1 MAEAS
6 AASRRPS
13 WWQRFRADLGLRIE
27 HRGFVLWYL
36 IVERGLKGIGLV
48 LVGLYVAAHVGS
60 GLDGPAN
67 WIVDQFNLDAAS
79 NTLQHWAFDLVLRFV
94 GMSQNSLIALAAGS
108 FIYGAIEASE
118 AVGLL
123 LKRRWAEYLVVL
135 ATGFFIPLEAY
146 EVVRNL
152 TVVKLATL
160 VINIVV
166 VVYLIRKKRLFTF
179 DEPAG
184 QR

>member
-1 MAEAS
+1 VAEATT
-6 AASRRPS
+6 AARRQS

-36 IVERGLKGIGLV
+36 ILERGLKGVGLV
-48 LVGLYVAAHVGS
+48 IVGLYVAAHVGS
-60 GLDGPAN
+60 GLDGVAN
-67 WIVDQFNLDAAS
+67 WIVEQFNLDSAS
-79 NTLQHWAFDLVLRFV
+79 NTLQHWAFDLVLQFM
-94 GMSQNSLIALAAGS
+94 GMSHNSLIALAAGS

-135 ATGFFIPLEAY
+135 ATAFFIPLEVY
-146 EVVRNL
+146 EVLHRL

-166 VVYLIRKKRLFTF
+166 VVYLIRKKRLFAF
-179 DEPAG
+179 DEPPD